1 MPTATTDIP
10 ETHTGPTP
18 VDTGPSA
25 PPSTGAKPSSF
36 RPPNPEFDALSKR
49 LSAKWSKSPPPETKN
64 PQATPPK
71 PEDAKQLEAKN
82 ENQQVGGTEG
92 DSRTDSIPDTK
103 NVPAKPGGEEPKTTP
118 EEAIPP
124 ESSGKDK
131 KLSPWRLVDQWKK
144 TSEEWKTKAE
154 AASQELERIKSG
166 KPAELP
172 KEVTERIAAQDAK
185 IQDYE
190 KKIQLLD
197 YQNSDEFVTKHLK
210 PYNDEFSRTMQ
221 RLQGIPVTQQD
232 GTTRGIEPNDIF
244 NLLILPAG
252 QAEVKARETFG
263 DFAGTVIRRVEKL
276 QDLFDAQQT
285 ALKDAKENGATRLK
299 AQREAMESQ
308 HKEHQTFVTETWDKE
323 NRLALTD
330 DKYGKYFSP
339 IEGDQK
345 GNSALAQGLKT
356 VGEAF
361 SANPHDPNLTKEEQ
375 AKIIRR
381 HAKIFNAAAA
391 FPRMCQWLEERDA
404 RIAELEKENEQYKK
418 SEPPTT
424 GGTKPSAPEKSSDF
438 FSSFGE
444 SLRKRGQ
451 R

>member
-1 MPTATTDIP
+1 MPTDTAIP
-10 ETHTGPTP
+10 ETHSTP
-18 VDTGPSA
+18 PPADTGPSA
-25 PPSTGAKPSSF
+25 APSTGAKPSSF
-36 RPPNPEFDALSKR
+36 RPPNPEFDALTKR
-49 LSAKWSKSPPPETKN
+49 LSSRWAKSPPPETK
-64 PQATPPK
+64 PTPPK
-71 PEDAKQLEAKN
+71 PEEVKPEAK
-82 ENQQVGGTEG
+82 
-92 DSRTDSIPDTK
+92 
-103 NVPAKPGGEEPKTTP
+103 
-118 EEAIPP
+118 PP
-124 ESSGKDK
+124 ESQPKPEDVKPPETPQEKEAPKEESAKEGETSESAGKEK

-154 AASQELERIKSG
+154 TASQELERIKAG

-172 KEVTERIAAQDAK
+172 KEVTEEIQGLKSRV
-185 IQDYE
+185 QDYE
-190 KKIQLLD
+190 KRIQLLD

-232 GTTRGIEPNDIF
+232 GTSRAIEPNDIF
-244 NLLILPAG
+244 KLLVLPAG
-252 QAEVKARETFG
+252 EAEVKAREIFG

-299 AQREAMESQ
+299 AQREAMETQ
-308 HKEHQTFVTETWDKE
+308 QKEHQTFVTETWEKE

-345 GNSALAQGLKT
+345 GNAALAQGLKT
-356 VGEAF
+356 VQEAF

-375 AKIIRR
+375 GKIIRR

-404 RIAELEKENEQYKK
+404 KIAALEKENEEYKK

-424 GGTKPSAPEKSSDF
+424 GGTKPSEPQKSSDF

-444 SLRKRGQ
+444 NLRKRTQ